1 LNRNRGKRRGR
12 LKLIVLSGSDH
23 LALNAYADQFR
34 FTRRYTAISSAHLD
48 WTLDD
53 IATLEETSPMALLHL
68 VNVNTGMIREV
79 KARAAYQRWAC
90 EWHVFP
96 LSLAWR
102 LLSGT
107 QPDDLGPDDA
117 IRHSPR
123 PDPTPAD
130 TVRML
135 ALRLRRG
142 KRSAQQSLIEHY
154 TRR

>member
-1 LNRNRGKRRGR
+1 LNRNRGKHRGR
-12 LKLIVLSGSDH
+12 LKLLVLSGSDH

-34 FTRRYTAISSAHLD
+34 TRRYTAISSDHLD

-68 VNVNTGMIREV
+68 VNVNTDMIRAV
-79 KARAAYQRWAC
+79 KARAEYQRWAC

-107 QPDDLGPDDA
+107 QPDDLAPDDA
-117 IRHSPR
+117 IWHAPR
-123 PDPTPAD
+123 PDPTLAD

-142 KRSAQQSLIEHY
+142 RRSAQQSLIEHY